1 MDQSGNSRA
10 DLALESQGL
19 GEAGV
24 PRKLRR
30 AVPLSSEPPQG
41 KDVDRGG
48 DAITTLI
55 QREEER
61 THIRLGHVRE
71 YQVHVH
77 HPVERP
83 KSIEIQFC
91 HVDDEDEL

>member
-10 DLALESQGL
+10 DLDLEPQGL

-24 PRKLRR
+24 TRKLRR
-30 AVPLSSEPPQG
+30 AAPLSSEHPQG

-55 QREEER
+55 QREAER

-71 YQVHVH
+71 YQVHVL

-83 KSIEIQFC
+83 KSIEIHFC
-91 HVDDEDEL
+91 HADDEDEL